1 MTGTISTD
9 KRVPAPIALSGGRQ
23 LSFER
28 PLVMGIVN
36 VTPDSFSDGG
46 QFLLADHA
54 VGHALRLVEEGADLI
69 DIGGESSRPGADAI
83 SIEDEIQRVLPVIEQ
98 LRSQTEIP
106 ISIDT
111 YKAAVA
117 EKAILAGADII
128 NDISA
133 LRTDAEMVRIAAQ
146 TGAPVV
152 LMHML
157 GTPLTM
163 QQNPCYDNCVE
174 EILAFLAQRIA
185 FATQH
190 GVVRGKLIVD
200 PGIGFGKRVQDNL
213 ELLAHVERFS
223 HFGLPVLVGA
233 SRKSFIDKVAG
244 TGASPAERLGGSI
257 AAALVAL
264 LHGANIV
271 RVHDVAATIE
281 ALRVAKAVVDKR

>member
-1 MTGTISTD
+1 MSGIISTD
-9 KRVPAPIALSGGRQ
+9 RRVPAPIPLYGGRQ

-46 QFLLADHA
+46 QFLLTDHA
-54 VGHALRLVEEGADLI
+54 VGHALKLVEEGADLI

-83 SIEDEIQRVLPVIEQ
+83 SVEDEIQRVLPVIEQ
-98 LRSQTEIP
+98 IRSQTEIP

-111 YKAAVA
+111 YKAPVA
-117 EKAILAGADII
+117 ERAILAGADII

-133 LRTDAEMVRIAAQ
+133 LRTDPAMVRVAAQ

-174 EILAFLAQRIA
+174 EILAFLAQRIL

-190 GVVRGKLIVD
+190 GVSRGKLIVD

-213 ELLAHVERFS
+213 ELLAHIERFS
-223 HFGLPVLVGA
+223 QFELPVLVGA
-233 SRKSFIDKVAG
+233 SRKSFIDTVAG
-244 TGASPAERLGGSI
+244 TGASPAGRLGGSI

-264 LHGANIV
+264 VQGANIL
-271 RVHDVAATIE
+271 RVHDVAATVE
-281 ALRVAKAVVDKR
+281 AMRVAKAVVDKR